1 MSLNSAVQA
10 GVSGLTAN
18 SAALSSISNDISNA
32 DTVGYKG
39 SDINFQS
46 LVAASSGSSGITAG
60 GVTVSSQQLVT
71 QQGTTIQTSSPT
83 DLAISGQGLFVV
95 STTPTAAATASQ
107 VQYTRAGSFTPDAN
121 GFLKNSAGL
130 YLQGVLADSTGAIPT
145 SGLNVGILQPINVT
159 NVGGAVSPTTVA
171 GLTGTLN
178 ADQPVSAA
186 SSNSDPATVLASA
199 TAIAAADTA
208 AAIPIPASVSA
219 VVTAAGAATVAQ
231 VAAFRT
237 TAAALQAADVA
248 AGTAVPASVAS
259 AASLYN
265 PTSNSMTAYDPTT
278 GVGVKPD
285 FTMQVPISDS
295 QGGQHTIQVDLLKSS
310 VPDQWYAEIQA
321 VPTADVAGGNVA
333 GQVSAGILAFNPD
346 GSLNLGASTLNT
358 TLAFGASA
366 AAAPTAPAVNWA
378 ASLGVAAQTVNL
390 SLGGTSGTSGMS
402 QIAGASTVTS
412 TTANGTP
419 FGSLSSIA
427 IADNGIVTATFT
439 NGVSRSIAEIPLAT
453 FPNEDGLTAVSGT
466 AYQASNNSGL
476 VSLQAAGSG
485 GSGQLASATLESS
498 TIDLSA
504 EFTNLITTQQA
515 YTASSKVITTADQ
528 MTQVLLQL
536 IQ

>member
-32 DTVGYKG
+32 NTIGYKG
-39 SDINFQS
+39 SNINFES
-46 LVAASSGSSGITAG
+46 LVAASSGSSGISAG
-60 GVTVSSQQLVT
+60 GVNATSQHLIT
-71 QQGTTIQTSSPT
+71 QQGTTIQTSSST
-83 DLAISGQGLFVV
+83 DLAISGQGLFVA
-95 STTPTAAATASQ
+95 STTPTAAAVASQ
-107 VQYTRAGSFTPDAN
+107 VLYTRAGSFTPDAN

-130 YLQGVLADSTGAIPT
+130 YLQGVLADATGAIPT
-145 SGLNVGILQPINVT
+145 SGLNIGILQPINVT

-178 ADQPVSAA
+178 ADQPISAA
-186 SSNSDPATVLASA
+186 A
-199 TAIAAADTA
+199 TA
-208 AAIPIPASVSA
+208 AA
-219 VVTAAGAATVAQ
+219 AGPPPGPGAYDS
-231 VAAFRT
+231 T
-237 TAAALQAADVA
+237 T
-248 AGTAVPASVAS
+248 
-259 AASLYN
+259 
-265 PTSNSMTAYDPTT
+265 NSMTAYNAAT
-278 GVGVKPD
+278 GTGVKPD

-295 QGGQHTIQVDLLKSS
+295 QGGQHTIQVDLLKSAA
-310 VPDQWYAEIQA
+310 PDQWYAEIQS
-321 VPTADVAGGNVA
+321 VPTTDVTGGNVA

-346 GSLNLGASTLNT
+346 GSLNTVATTLNT
-358 TLAFGASA
+358 TLVFGASA
-366 AAAPTAPAVNWA
+366 AAAPVAPAVNWA
-378 ASLGVAAQTVNL
+378 ASLGVAAQTVHL
-390 SLGGTSGTSGMS
+390 SLGGAGGSAGMS

-427 IADNGIVTATFT
+427 IANNGIVTATFT

-453 FPNEDGLTAVSGT
+453 FPNADGLTSVSGT
-466 AYQASNNSGL
+466 AYEASNNSGL

-485 GSGQLASATLESS
+485 GSGQLASSTLESS
-498 TIDLSA
+498 TIDLSS